1 MMRTCIKNA
10 SFTMHLSWILW
21 SNSLFTSHVLKK
33 VLLARMGST
42 ILKYDFEYF
51 RSKMSLSWPPNGF
64 KMNRFCHYCSLL
76 LLCCS
81 FGSLC
86 VRFLPPSETA
96 CGSTPVLFSPPSPV
110 CKKDSMHSTCNFV
123 NFVCNLLFSLCFLC
137 FTHPFLLIWCHFF
150 WKTASRLRWEAWFWK
165 LH

>member
-1 MMRTCIKNA
+1 MEPRYAPNLKSASRCSGKHISEKRIRVLSVRKNH
-10 SFTMHLSWILW
+10 F
-21 SNSLFTSHVLKK
+21 
-33 VLLARMGST
+33 
-42 ILKYDFEYF
+42 FE
-51 RSKMSLSWPPNGF
+51 PPNGF
-64 KMNRFCHYCSLL
+64 KNIMFCHFCLLL

-110 CKKDSMHSTCNFV
+110 CKNDSMHSTCNFV
-123 NFVCNLLFSLCFLC
+123 NFVCNLLFSLCFSC
-137 FTHPFLLIWCHFF
+137 FTHPFLPILCHFF